1 MEIAF
6 KKLDNNIGKLK
17 NRKTRKLEF
26 IKEIGDEKK
35 YKFILFIY
43 QRLLSLKSMLKLCEE
58 F

>member
-43 QRLLSLKSMLKLCEE
+43 
-58 F
+58 